1 METQRNIFHEYST
14 GENEAEIFSLRWS
27 SDDSHIATGCSDG
40 NIKLYSAPYGT
51 FIRSMNCKLTPETY
65 PVTSVRWRPDKGL
78 NKTKNVLLATTC
90 DGGIFHWH
98 ASTGK
103 ILHTLKLTDN
113 QALSC
118 DYNLE
123 GTSFAIGCKDRSVK
137 VFDEGNKEKIADLAG
152 GNVQQLGHD
161 NRIMSVKW
169 IDYNFILTG
178 GWDNNILVW
187 DLRNSQVVRSFYG
200 PRVYGDSL
208 DIKGD
213 LILAGSYNIEEQV
226 QIWSMSEGRCIF
238 SENLISGDSS
248 CKAYAAQ
255 FSRFDNGTTFAIGG
269 VGGNQFYIYD
279 TEAKKPFGVLN
290 NVNKGVYSL
299 DFAQHS
305 DRVAL
310 GCGDGSMKV
319 FRYIDRVEENE
330 DLED

>member
-1 METQRNIFHEYST
+1 METSRSIYHEYST

-27 SDDSHIATGCSDG
+27 LDDTNIATGCSDG
-40 NIKLYSAPYGT
+40 SIKLYSAPYGV
-51 FIRSMNCKLTPETY
+51 FIRSMNCKITSETY
-65 PVTSVRWRPDKGL
+65 PVTSIRWRPDKSS

-98 ASTGK
+98 ASSGK
-103 ILHTLKLTDN
+103 ILHTLKLKEN

-118 DYNLE
+118 DYNND
-123 GTSFAIGCKDRSVK
+123 GTSFAIGCKDKSVK
-137 VFDEGNKEKIADLAG
+137 VFDEGNKEKIADLTG
-152 GNVQQLGHD
+152 GNAQQLGHD

-169 IDYNFILTG
+169 VDCNCIMTG
-178 GWDNNILVW
+178 GWDNNILIW
-187 DLRNSQVVRSFYG
+187 DLRNNQVIKSFYG

-226 QIWSMSEGRCIF
+226 QIWSKSEERCVF
-238 SENLISGDSS
+238 SENLISGDTS
-248 CKAYAAQ
+248 CKAYTVQ
-255 FSRFDNGTTFAIGG
+255 FSKFDNGETFAVGG

-279 TEAKKPFGVLN
+279 TEAKKHFGVLDS
-290 NVNKGVYSL
+290 VNKGVYSL
-299 DFAQHS
+299 DFANNS
-305 DRVAL
+305 DRIAL

-319 FRYIDRVEENE
+319 FRYIEKLEEN